1 MKEKI
6 VKKLIELNNKA
17 ISDDEVPVSCI
28 ITKENKIISYAYNS
42 KIKNKSPLDHAEVIA
57 IKKAAKKLKTWD
69 LNDCE
74 LYVTLYPCDMC
85 LSIINEARIK
95 KVNYVLNRT
104 KKINNTVKI
113 EKMETMEEPILE
125 QQLKDFFKNKR

>member
-28 ITKENKIISYAYNS
+28 ITKENKIISYTYNS

-57 IKKAAKKLKTWD
+57 IKKAAKKLKTWN

-95 KVNYVLNRT
+95 KVNYALNRT

>member
-1 MKEKI
+1 
-6 VKKLIELNNKA
+6 
-17 ISDDEVPVSCI
+17 
-28 ITKENKIISYAYNS
+28 
-42 KIKNKSPLDHAEVIA
+42 
-57 IKKAAKKLKTWD
+57 
-69 LNDCE
+69 
-74 LYVTLYPCDMC
+74 MC

-95 KVNYVLNRT
+95 KVNYALNRT

>member
-6 VKKLIELNNKA
+6 IKKLIELNNKA
-17 ISDDEVPVSCI
+17 ISDDEVPISCI

-57 IKKAAKKLKTWD
+57 IKKAAKKLKTWN

-95 KVNYVLNRT
+95 KVNYALNRT

>member
-6 VKKLIELNNKA
+6 IKKLIELNNKA

-57 IKKAAKKLKTWD
+57 IKKAAKKLKTWN

>member
-57 IKKAAKKLKTWD
+57 IKKAAKKLKTWN
-69 LNDCE
+69 LNDCV

-95 KVNYVLNRT
+95 KVNYALNRT

>member
-6 VKKLIELNNKA
+6 IKKLIELNNKA

-57 IKKAAKKLKTWD
+57 IKKATKKLKTWN

-95 KVNYVLNRT
+95 KVNYALNRT

>member
-6 VKKLIELNNKA
+6 IKKLIELNNKA

-28 ITKENKIISYAYNS
+28 IIKENKIISYAYNS

-57 IKKAAKKLKTWD
+57 IKKAAKKLKTWN
-69 LNDCE
+69 LNNCE

>member
-6 VKKLIELNNKA
+6 IQKLIELNNKA
-17 ISDDEVPVSCI
+17 ISDDEVPISCI
-28 ITKENKIISYAYNS
+28 ITKENKMISYAYNS
-42 KIKNKSPLDHAEVIA
+42 KIKNKNPLDHAEILA
-57 IKKAAKKLKTWD
+57 IKKAAKKLKTWN

-85 LSIINEARIK
+85 LNIINEARIK
-95 KVNYVLNRT
+95 KVNYILNRT
-104 KKINNTVKI
+104 KKINNTVKLEKI
-113 EKMETMEEPILE
+113 ETIEEPTLE

>member
-6 VKKLIELNNKA
+6 IKKLIELNNKA

-28 ITKENKIISYAYNS
+28 IIKENKIISYAYNS
-42 KIKNKSPLDHAEVIA
+42 KIKNKSPLDHAEAIA
-57 IKKAAKKLKTWD
+57 IKKAAKKLKTWN

>member
-57 IKKAAKKLKTWD
+57 IKKAAKKLKTWN

-95 KVNYVLNRT
+95 KVNYALNRT

>member
-6 VKKLIELNNKA
+6 IKKLIELNNKA

-28 ITKENKIISYAYNS
+28 IIKENKIISYAYNS
-42 KIKNKSPLDHAEVIA
+42 KIKNKSPLDPAEVIA
-57 IKKAAKKLKTWD
+57 IKKAAKKLKTWN

>member
-6 VKKLIELNNKA
+6 IQKLIELNNKA
-17 ISDDEVPVSCI
+17 KSDDEVPISCI

-42 KIKNKSPLDHAEVIA
+42 KIKNKNPLDHAEILA
-57 IKKAAKKLKTWD
+57 IKKAAKKLKTWN

-85 LSIINEARIK
+85 LNIINEARIK
-95 KVNYVLNRT
+95 KVNYILNRT
-104 KKINNTVKI
+104 KKINNTVKLEKI
-113 EKMETMEEPILE
+113 ETIEEPTLE

>member
-6 VKKLIELNNKA
+6 IKKLIELNNKA

-28 ITKENKIISYAYNS
+28 IIKENKIISYAYNS

-57 IKKAAKKLKTWD
+57 IKKAAKKLKTWN

-95 KVNYVLNRT
+95 KVNYALNRT

>member
-28 ITKENKIISYAYNS
+28 IIKENKIISYAYNS

-57 IKKAAKKLKTWD
+57 IKKAAKKLKTWN

>member
-6 VKKLIELNNKA
+6 IKKLIELNNKA

-57 IKKAAKKLKTWD
+57 IKKAAKKLKTWN

-95 KVNYVLNRT
+95 KVNYALNRT

>member
-1 MKEKI
+1 MLI
-6 VKKLIELNNKA
+6 IQKLRIEVHL
-17 ISDDEVPVSCI
+17 
-28 ITKENKIISYAYNS
+28 
-42 KIKNKSPLDHAEVIA
+42 IA
-57 IKKAAKKLKTWD
+57 IKKAAKKLKTWN

-85 LSIINEARIK
+85 LNIINEARIK
-95 KVNYVLNRT
+95 KVNYILNHT

-113 EKMETMEEPILE
+113 EKIETIEEPTLE

>member
-6 VKKLIELNNKA
+6 IKKLIELNNKA

-57 IKKAAKKLKTWD
+57 IKKAAKKLKTWN

-95 KVNYVLNRT
+95 KVNYALNRT

-113 EKMETMEEPILE
+113 EKIETMEEPILE

>member
-1 MKEKI
+1 MKEKFI
-6 VKKLIELNNKA
+6 KKLIELNNKA
-17 ISDDEVPVSCI
+17 ISNDEVPVSCI
-28 ITKENKIISYAYNS
+28 IIKENKIISYAYNS

-57 IKKAAKKLKTWD
+57 IKKAAKKLKTWN

>member
-6 VKKLIELNNKA
+6 VKKLIELNSKA

-57 IKKAAKKLKTWD
+57 IKKAAKKLKTWN

-95 KVNYVLNRT
+95 KVNYALNRT

>member
-1 MKEKI
+1 MKEKFI
-6 VKKLIELNNKA
+6 KKLIELNNKA

-28 ITKENKIISYAYNS
+28 IIKENKIISYAYNS

-57 IKKAAKKLKTWD
+57 IKKAAKKLKTWN

>member
-57 IKKAAKKLKTWD
+57 IKKAAEKLKTWN

-95 KVNYVLNRT
+95 KVNYALNRT

-113 EKMETMEEPILE
+113 EKIETMEEPILE

>member
-6 VKKLIELNNKA
+6 IKKLIELNNKA
-17 ISDDEVPVSCI
+17 ISNDEVPVSCI

-57 IKKAAKKLKTWD
+57 IKKAAKKLKTWN

-95 KVNYVLNRT
+95 KVNYALNRT

-113 EKMETMEEPILE
+113 EKIETMEEPILE

>member
-6 VKKLIELNNKA
+6 IKKLIELNNKA
-17 ISDDEVPVSCI
+17 ISNDEVPVSCI

-57 IKKAAKKLKTWD
+57 IKKAAKKLKTWN

-95 KVNYVLNRT
+95 KVNYALNRT

>member
-57 IKKAAKKLKTWD
+57 IKKAAKKLKTWN

>member
-6 VKKLIELNNKA
+6 IKKLIELNNKA

-28 ITKENKIISYAYNS
+28 IIKENKIISYAYNS

-57 IKKAAKKLKTWD
+57 IKKAAKKLKTWN

>member
-57 IKKAAKKLKTWD
+57 IKKAAKKLKTWN
-69 LNDCE
+69 LNVCE

-95 KVNYVLNRT
+95 KVNYALNRT

>member
-6 VKKLIELNNKA
+6 IQKLIELNNKA
-17 ISDDEVPVSCI
+17 ISDDEVPISCI

-42 KIKNKSPLDHAEVIA
+42 KIKNKNPLDHAEILA
-57 IKKAAKKLKTWD
+57 IKKAAKKLKTWN

-85 LSIINEARIK
+85 LNIINEARIK
-95 KVNYVLNRT
+95 KVNYILNRT
-104 KKINNTVKI
+104 KKINNTVKLEKI
-113 EKMETMEEPILE
+113 ETIEEPTLE

>member
-6 VKKLIELNNKA
+6 IKKLIELNNKA

-28 ITKENKIISYAYNS
+28 IIKENKIISYAYNS

-57 IKKAAKKLKTWD
+57 IKKAAKKLKTWN

-95 KVNYVLNRT
+95 KVNYALNRT

-113 EKMETMEEPILE
+113 EKIETMEEPILE

>member
-6 VKKLIELNNKA
+6 IKKLIELNNKA
-17 ISDDEVPVSCI
+17 VNDDEVPVSCI

-42 KIKNKSPLDHAEVIA
+42 KIKNINPLDHAEVIA
-57 IKKAAKKLKTWD
+57 IKKAAKKLKTWN

-95 KVNYVLNRT
+95 KVNYILNRT

-113 EKMETMEEPILE
+113 EKIETIEEPTLE

>member
-57 IKKAAKKLKTWD
+57 IKKAAKKLKTWN

-95 KVNYVLNRT
+95 KVNYALNRT

-113 EKMETMEEPILE
+113 EKIETMEEPILE

>member
-57 IKKAAKKLKTWD
+57 IKKAAKKLKTWN

-74 LYVTLYPCDMC
+74 
-85 LSIINEARIK
+85 
-95 KVNYVLNRT
+95 
-104 KKINNTVKI
+104 
-113 EKMETMEEPILE
+113 
-125 QQLKDFFKNKR
+125 

>member
-6 VKKLIELNNKA
+6 IKKLIELNNKA
-17 ISDDEVPVSCI
+17 ISDDEVPVSCV

-57 IKKAAKKLKTWD
+57 IKKAAKKLKTWN

-95 KVNYVLNRT
+95 KVNYALNRT

>member
-6 VKKLIELNNKA
+6 IKKLIELNNKA
-17 ISDDEVPVSCI
+17 ISNDEVPVSCI

-57 IKKAAKKLKTWD
+57 IKKVAKKLKTWN

-95 KVNYVLNRT
+95 KVNYALNRT